1 VSKRSWL
8 CAWVACAGCTGAL
21 ATPAGPTSE
30 PPTGADGVNGPHAR
44 CRAAPLPA
52 RILSSSQYRNTVA
65 DLLGVTPDIVVPPEG
80 FAGPVLEEHAV
91 DDLAAERLAIAAEK
105 TAAAAVA
112 AGSLHLCGWDAASD
126 CTSSEL
132 VRSLGE
138 RAYRRPLSDAEE
150 RALMAV
156 YEAGLGEGS
165 EDVAREWLLGALL
178 QAPDFLYRL
187 AAEAPEEQ
195 RLSDSELASRLSY
208 FLWDSM
214 PDRRLHEAAAAGRLS
229 DAGERLAE
237 VERMLAHPKATR
249 AVEAFYRAW
258 LDLSRFRELS
268 RDDPDFTSEVIASLE
283 KSLLAGL
290 FELYAQPSPDVS
302 DLLSGSTYYL
312 DDVLASFY
320 GQPAV
325 GEGFRP
331 VDLSSEGRHGIV
343 NHPALL
349 SIAARP
355 GESDPIGRG
364 VFMLRNLFC
373 RELTP
378 PETLEIPPLPPVEEG
393 VSVRE
398 RLAQHTALEAC
409 RSCHALID
417 PLGLSLESFDEV
429 GRFRS
434 EVDGEPVDSSGEI
447 ALGSDLDGT
456 FGVGSQLFA
465 RLGESD
471 DVRACFAQKFFV
483 YGVAREAT
491 AEDACALEQI
501 QAQFVASGDLRQLIV
516 DIVESDAFLRRG
528 EEEE

>member
-1 VSKRSWL
+1 VHDVRWL
-8 CAWVACAGCTGAL
+8 CAWLACAGCTGAL
-21 ATPAGPTSE
+21 ATPAGPASE
-30 PPTGADGVNGPHAR
+30 PPTGADGVNGPASR
-44 CRAAPLPA
+44 CRAAPLSA

-65 DLLGVTPDIVVPPEG
+65 DLLGIAPDLVVAPEG
-80 FAGPVLEEHAV
+80 FAGPVLEEHTV
-91 DDLAAERLAIAAEK
+91 DELAAERLAIAAEK
-105 TAAAAVA
+105 TAARVVA
-112 AGSLHLCGWDAASD
+112 AGSLHLCGWDDAAS
-126 CTSSEL
+126 CTTREL

-138 RAYRRPLSDAEE
+138 RAYRRPLSEAEQQ
-150 RALMAV
+150 ALARV
-156 YEAGLGEGS
+156 YEAGLAEGS
-165 EDVAREWLLGALL
+165 EDIAREWLLGALL

-187 AAEAPEEQ
+187 AADAEGEA
-195 RLSDSELASRLSY
+195 RLSGSELASRLSY

-214 PDRRLHEAAAAGRLS
+214 PDQALHEAAAAGRLS
-229 DAGERLAE
+229 DANERLAE
-237 VERMLAHPKATR
+237 VERMLAHPRATR

-268 RDDPDFTSEVIASLE
+268 RDDPDFSSEVIASLE
-283 KSLLAGL
+283 KSLFAGL
-290 FELYAQPSPDVS
+290 FELYAQPSPDVR
-302 DLLSGSTYYL
+302 DLLSGSHYYF

-320 GQPAV
+320 GRPAV
-325 GEGFRP
+325 GEGFQP
-331 VDLSSEGRHGIV
+331 VDLSGEGRHGIV

-355 GESDPIGRG
+355 DESDPIGRG

-373 RELTP
+373 RELHVP
-378 PETLEIPPLPPVEEG
+378 DDLEIPPLPPVEEG

-447 ALGSDLDGT
+447 ALGSDLDGA
-456 FGVGSQLFA
+456 FAEGRELFE
-465 RLGESD
+465 RLGDSH

-491 AEDACALEQI
+491 AQDACALEPI
-501 QAQFVASGDLRQLIV
+501 QARFVDSGDLRQLIV
-516 DIVESDAFLRRG
+516 DIVESDAFLVRG
-528 EEEE
+528 EGEE